1 MVVANAVRDKLPMFM
16 IAKAIKPWCFKNV
29 KFLPCR
35 YRNKQKSWIDVG
47 LFEEW
52 VREMDKK
59 FVSEGRKIALTI
71 SNCPAHPQIESL
83 KSIKLFFLPP
93 NTTSQVQPMDQ
104 GEIRSLKA
112 QYRKN
117 IVHKIFRGLEK
128 KKTL

>member
-1 MVVANAVRDKLPMFM
+1 MFM
-16 IAKAIKPWCFKNV
+16 IAKAIKPWRFKNV

-35 YRNKQKSWIDVG
+35 YRNKQKSWIGVV

-59 FVSEGRKIALTI
+59 FVSEGRKIALEI
-71 SNCPAHPQIESL
+71 RNCPAHPQIKSL

-117 IVHKIFRGLEK
+117 IVHKIFRGLGK